1 MAIALLDRPVQD
13 PATAPLAAGLTE
25 LTGLPGAAAIAPVT
39 VAPAV
44 RKRWALAG
52 AVTML
57 AAAATAVGVEL
68 SQANLAG
75 VLARVQPWQAA
86 AAAGWILLSL
96 VAAAYNLTGFSAVR
110 VPLRRSLQVQLA
122 ISGLRVFTP
131 SAVST
136 PVVATRFLIRSGS
149 SASDALATA
158 GAAQA
163 AQLVATVAV
172 VAGMAAVSGASGP
185 GLPSPATVG
194 AITAGLAVALAAAL
208 LAGRR
213 SERVRRALLE
223 ARASAARLA
232 RHTRGHPARALG
244 GLLAS
249 AALTLTH
256 ILAFAACVAAAGG
269 HLPVLTLAAIYL
281 GAATA
286 GSLLPTPGGIGGVE
300 AALIA
305 GLTAAGVS
313 MPVATAATVL
323 SRLVAVWLPAI
334 PGWWTAFRLRQAGLL

>member
-1 MAIALLDRPVQD
+1 MASALLDRPVQD
-13 PATAPLAAGLTE
+13 RVTVPLAAGLTA
-25 LTGLPGAAAIAPVT
+25 LPSAAANAPVT
-39 VAPAV
+39 VAPAA
-44 RKRWALAG
+44 RKRWSRAG

-110 VPLRRSLQVQLA
+110 VPLRRSLQAQLA

-172 VAGMAAVSGASGP
+172 VAGLAAASGASGP

-194 AITAGLAVALAAAL
+194 AIVLGLAVALAAAL

-334 PGWWTAFRLRQAGLL
+334 PGWWAAFRLRQVGLL